1 MANNNSDGYS
11 TPVDFRVTSNPQPVK
26 DQTSN
31 YNFQEIYDFIR
42 QVILT
47 FVRYCGIGTY
57 DTSFWP
63 LLAND
68 PGQLLFEGNVNKI
81 YVTSLGTFPKGTYIS
96 LFLNAGVLTAFKAR
110 ANVIGNQADGFCN
123 SDFVT
128 GQIGEMIMSRGLNP
142 WLTGLTIGQRYWLS
156 LTVSGSIQTTP
167 PVAAGN
173 VEQYIGIAVSSTELV
188 TNIMYPIQH

>member
-1 MANNNSDGYS
+1 MANPDGYS
-11 TPVDFRVTSNPQPVK
+11 TPVDFRVTQNPQPVV
-26 DQTSN
+26 DQRSN
-31 YNFQEIYDFIR
+31 YNFNEIYDFIR

-63 LLAND
+63 LLAKN

-81 YVTSLGTFPKGTYIS
+81 YVIANGTFAKGAYVS
-96 LFLNAGVLTAFKAR
+96 VFNNAGVMTAFR
-110 ANVIGNQADGFCN
+110 AQANTISNQADGFAN
-123 SDFVT
+123 SDAVA
-128 GQIGEMIMSRGLNP
+128 GQLVEVIMSRGLNP

-156 LTVSGSIQTTP
+156 LTVAGGIQTTA

-173 VEQYIGIAVSSTELV
+173 IEQYLGMAMTTTSLA
-188 TNIMYPIQH
+188 TNIMYPVKH